1 MNQSIRFILLIL
13 VSLVFFS
20 CSHTSV
26 KLKTAEQLML
36 TSPDSSLHI
45 LQKLRLNLFTSRSD
59 KALYALLMSQALDK
73 NSIEV
78 KSDSLISIATSYFD
92 DKDPIHAG
100 YAWFYMARCANYRGD
115 AKVQADA
122 LLKAQEFA
130 EKANDYKLKGLVYGD
145 KGNMYNS
152 QGQYCNSVFF
162 FKCAYEKF
170 IKIKDYRN
178 CILSSINIGYNYL
191 QTTHSEKAITYFL
204 LAEKNLVHYK
214 DTLLLSTIYRCLGGA
229 YYERGNYIQALTYYN
244 RVPLTHQAFYDSNKF
259 FLIANTYFKVGNIDS
274 TRFYLNKMTML
285 QEMAPDYYRLWQTL
299 YENKG
304 NATKALYFSK
314 RVTVVTDSLYKRKL
328 DVSFAG
334 LEKKYI
340 YQGLQLSNKELIIEN
355 KQKNILLL
363 IFMFILSTGA
373 IGVLIWKNTIKTHKL
388 RIQEKLLEHEKNLVE
403 KEKENINLLEKQL
416 KIQNVLLSNVD
427 QYRKNSFKRPLSSDA
442 KQFGISPILNLT
454 FHEELIASMD
464 IQYNDISKRLIKHYP
479 NLSERDILICCL
491 LVADFDTG
499 MISSILNIKNDS
511 IRIHRT
517 RLRKK
522 LGLQNTDNLANFL
535 RQF

>member
-92 DKDPIHAG
+92 DKDPVHAG
-100 YAWFYMARCANYRGD
+100 YAWFYMARTANYRGD

-130 EKANDYKLKGLVYGD
+130 GKANDFKLQGLVYGD

-152 QGQYCNSVFF
+152 QGQYLNSVFF
-162 FKCAYEKF
+162 FKCAYKKF

-191 QTTHSEKAITYFL
+191 HTAQYKKAIIYYL

-229 YYERGNYIQALTYYN
+229 YYERGNYIQALAYYN
-244 RVPLTHQAFYDSNKF
+244 KVPLTHQPFYDSNKF
-259 FLIANTYFKVGNIDS
+259 FLIANTYFKEGNIDS

-285 QEMAPDYYRLWQTL
+285 QEMAPDYYRLWQTI
-299 YENKG
+299 YENNG
-304 NATKALYFSK
+304 NTTKALYFSK